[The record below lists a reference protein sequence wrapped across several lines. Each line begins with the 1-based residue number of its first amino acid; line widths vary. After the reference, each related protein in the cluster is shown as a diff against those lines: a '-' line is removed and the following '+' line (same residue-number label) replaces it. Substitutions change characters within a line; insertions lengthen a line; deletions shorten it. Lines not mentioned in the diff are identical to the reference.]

1 MHLVAD
7 CVYPAPRRGRCRV
20 RIFLPEDERDA
31 PVVVCSEMPTN
42 RGESVTNAAERI
54 AGGVI
59 ASYRLSVPVV
69 WIEHY
74 PPEAT
79 DGRSETF
86 DLVVFG
92 HQEVREIVRSVAEG
106 SVKEVGP
113 PVWKRLD
120 RRSVEALVGQP
131 LQEHSS
137 GAGET
142 A

>member
-7 CVYPAPRRGRCRV
+7 CVYPAPKRGRCRV
-20 RIFLPEDERDA
+20 RIFLSDDERDA
-31 PVVVCSEMPTN
+31 PVVVCSEMPDN

-59 ASYRLSVPVV
+59 SAYRLPAPVV

-79 DGRSETF
+79 DGRAETF
-86 DLVVFG
+86 DLVVFA
-92 HQEVREIVRSVAEG
+92 HQEIREIARSVPEG
-106 SVKEVGP
+106 PVKEVGP

-120 RRSVEALVGQP
+120 RATVEALVGT
-131 LQEHSS
+131 SV
-137 GAGET
+137 
-142 A
+142 